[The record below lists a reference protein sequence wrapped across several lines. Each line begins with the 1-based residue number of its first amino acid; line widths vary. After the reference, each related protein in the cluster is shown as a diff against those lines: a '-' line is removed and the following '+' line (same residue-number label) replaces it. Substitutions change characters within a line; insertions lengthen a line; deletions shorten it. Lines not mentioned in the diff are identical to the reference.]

1 MNYIM
6 SEEQVNKICKL
17 FNKESINLYNWEISD
32 LIDKLISSAELNI
45 ILLVD
50 KSI

>member
-17 FNKESINLYNWEISD
+17 FNKSSSNLYNWEISD
-32 LIDKLISSAELNI
+32 LLDKLIKSAETNI
-45 ILLVD
+45 ILLVPTE
-50 KSI
+50 